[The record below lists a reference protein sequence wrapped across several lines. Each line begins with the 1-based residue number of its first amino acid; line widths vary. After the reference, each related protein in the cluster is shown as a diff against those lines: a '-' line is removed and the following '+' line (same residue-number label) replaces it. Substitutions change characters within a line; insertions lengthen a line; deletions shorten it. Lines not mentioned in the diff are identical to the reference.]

1 MATDSSSKDFLYVAN
16 VRGGV
21 VEKYDSHFNFV
32 GSFTD
37 TNLPVGFGPFGI
49 QNINGSL
56 YVTFSAQDRAKNDG
70 FVDVFD
76 PDGNLVRQFA
86 AHGTLNS
93 PWAVALAPADFG
105 TVSNALLVGNFGDGR
120 INAFDQTSGALLGQL
135 SDQQGR
141 PIIIDGLWALTFAE
155 LQLTSGGSMEPYGPT
170 PQAKTQLVL
179 YFTAGINGESDGLF
193 GVIEATTKKVKPRQ

>member
-1 MATDSSSKDFLYVAN
+1 
-16 VRGGV
+16 
-21 VEKYDSHFNFV
+21 
-32 GSFTD
+32 
-37 TNLPVGFGPFGI
+37 
-49 QNINGSL
+49 
-56 YVTFSAQDRAKNDG
+56 
-70 FVDVFD
+70 
-76 PDGNLVRQFA
+76 
-86 AHGTLNS
+86 
-93 PWAVALAPADFG
+93 
-105 TVSNALLVGNFGDGR
+105 LLVGNFGDGR